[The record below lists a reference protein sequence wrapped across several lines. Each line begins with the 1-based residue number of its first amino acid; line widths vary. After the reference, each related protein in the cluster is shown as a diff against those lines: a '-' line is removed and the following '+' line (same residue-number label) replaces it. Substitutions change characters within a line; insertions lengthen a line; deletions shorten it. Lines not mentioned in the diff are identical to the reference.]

1 MTRTGP
7 RLKAR
12 LRATDPARV
21 SNGRRRRALAALAAV
36 GWLVAC
42 ATPRPVLRD
51 VARQGGSGDAVRE
64 CSAADR
70 SYRESSRGRR
80 EQAAILGLA
89 VVCTAA
95 LGAVAGGVYG
105 LNFGDTAEA
114 TATGAAVGSGVGL
127 LGGIG
132 FLATKLQRDSKLRI
146 GACARERGYE
156 VIGWE

>member
-1 MTRTGP
+1 MRP
-7 RLKAR
+7 DRRLKAP
-12 LRATDPARV
+12 LRATDLAGV
-21 SNGRRRRALAALAAV
+21 SNDRRRRALAALAAV

-51 VARQGGSGDAVRE
+51 VARQGGSGDVARE
-64 CSAADR
+64 CSAADQA
-70 SYRESSRGRR
+70 YRESSRGRR
-80 EQAAILGLA
+80 EQATIVGLA

-105 LNFGDTAEA
+105 LEFGDTAEA
-114 TATGAAVGSGVGL
+114 VGVGAAVGSGAGL

-132 FLATKLQRDSKLRI
+132 FLVTKLQRDSKLRI